1 MSAMLTA
8 DWCPLGRD
16 TYFRK
21 FEIYSM
27 GWQNEINIENVSV
40 AVAPYGGPI
49 ALIRDR
55 KKFVKVQGIG
65 KPIVSIY
72 SASGKNIS
80 SIVWSSGQIIQLGW
94 SSTEDLLCVQD
105 DGSVLI
111 YDMFGTY
118 QHTFSVG
125 QEVKD
130 TKVIEA
136 KIFSSLNGT
145 GVAVLTSSYR
155 IFVVNNVKD
164 PKIRRLPE
172 ISSLNIPPSSWTVF
186 VEDRQTRVL
195 VAKDKDLYELRQSE
209 THALPVEQNFT
220 ETVGSIVEM
229 AVSQNNRHVALF
241 ADNGRLWIG
250 SADFRKRY
258 CEFDTKCPSRPKQLV
273 WCGTEAVISYW
284 DNIVLVIGRQGDH
297 INYSYDS
304 AIRLVPEM
312 DGVRVLSS
320 YSHEMIQKVPQVVQ
334 QIFRINST
342 EPGSYL
348 LEASK
353 QFQKRSHRADEYI
366 RLVKDD
372 LVVAVKQCVEAAGYE
387 FDTGNQKML
396 VRAAQFGKGFIPD
409 LNSESYVKMCRLLRV
424 LNAVRDHKIGIPLT
438 YTQMQHLT
446 VQVLLD
452 RLVLRRHYYLAIQ
465 IAKYLKLPYNEGSSR
480 ILAHWACYKV
490 KQTQLDREQV
500 ARDIADKLGYAPGVS
515 YSDIAMKAADC
526 GRMQLAIKLM
536 DYEPSASL
544 QVPLLLRL
552 GEDRPALVK
561 AIESGDTDLVYTV
574 LLHLRENMP
583 LGEFQMAVRNY
594 PVAQALYLKYCRDH
608 NRETLRDIYVQED
621 DYNAQ
626 AACFIRE
633 SYDPKN
639 TLTREASLSAAVESY
654 KRARNEFCAVLCEE
668 QQKLLR
674 YQKTLEDK
682 FRREFV
688 GRSLHDTVYLLL
700 LLHETKLA
708 DKLRTEY
715 RVTDRRYWWLRILSL
730 SELGDWVELDKFSKS
745 KKSPIGI
752 EPFVDACLKY
762 GNQYEAQK
770 YLPKVKDELKVKYY
784 IKAGMFEEAARI
796 AYEQKDLQALL
807 YVQGRCAPSDRSLS
821 DKINLLVTQLGTK
834 K

>member
-27 GWQNEINIENVSV
+27 AWQNEINMENVSV
-40 AVAPYGGPI
+40 AAAQYGGPI

-55 KKFVKVQGIG
+55 KKIVKVQGIG
-65 KPIVSIY
+65 KPIISIY

-80 SIVWSSGQIIQLGW
+80 STVWSSGQIIQLGW
-94 SSTEDLLCVQD
+94 SSTEDLLCIQE

-111 YDMFGTY
+111 YDMFGSY
-118 QHTFSVG
+118 QHTFSMG
-125 QEVKD
+125 QEAKD
-130 TKVIEA
+130 MKVIEA
-136 KIFSSLNGT
+136 KIFANLNGT

-155 IFVVNNVKD
+155 FFLVNSVKE
-164 PKIRRLPE
+164 PKVRRLPE
-172 ISSLNIPPSSWTVF
+172 VPSLTVPPSSWTIIS
-186 VEDRQTRVL
+186 EDRQIRIL
-195 VAKDKDLYELRQSE
+195 VAKDRELFVLKQSE
-209 THALPVEQNFT
+209 QHALPVVPDFMEPI
-220 ETVGSIVEM
+220 SAIIEM
-229 AVSQNNRHVALF
+229 SVSQNNRHVALF
-241 ADNGRLWIG
+241 ADSGRLWIG
-250 SADFRKRY
+250 SADLRKRY

-273 WCGTEAVISYW
+273 WCGTEAVIGYW
-284 DNIVLVIGRQGDH
+284 DNVLLVIGRQGDH
-297 INYSYDS
+297 INYGYDS

-312 DGVRVLSS
+312 DGVRVLST
-320 YSHEMIQKVPQVVQ
+320 YSHEMIQKVPLVVQ

-342 EPGSYL
+342 DPGSYL

-366 RLVKDD
+366 HLVKDHLD
-372 LVVAVKQCVEAAGYE
+372 VAVKQCIEAAGYE

-396 VRAAQFGKGFIPD
+396 IRAAQFGKGFIAD
-409 LNSESYVKMCRLLRV
+409 LNPDSYVKMCHLLRV

-438 YTQMQHLT
+438 CTQLQHLT
-446 VQVLLD
+446 IQVLLD
-452 RLVLRRHYYLAIQ
+452 RLVVRRHYYLAIQ

-490 KQTQLDREQV
+490 KQTQLDSEQV

-515 YSDIAMKAADC
+515 YSEIAMKAADC

-536 DYEPSASL
+536 DYECSASL

-561 AIESGDTDLVYTV
+561 AIESGNTDLVYTV

-639 TLTREASLSAAVESY
+639 TLTMEASLSAAQDSY
-654 KRARNEFCAVLCEE
+654 RRARNEFAAGLCEE

-688 GRSLHDTVYLLL
+688 GRSLHDTVYFLLV
-700 LLHETKLA
+700 LHETKLA

-715 RVTDRRYWWLRILSL
+715 RVTDRRYWWLRIQSL
-730 SELGDWVELDKFSKS
+730 SELGEWTELDKFSKS

-752 EPFVDACLKY
+752 EPFVDVCLKH
-762 GNQYEAQK
+762 GNRSEAEK

-784 IKAGMFEEAARI
+784 VKAGMFEEAARI
-796 AYEQKDLQALL
+796 AFEQKDLQALL
-807 YVQGRCAPSDRSLS
+807 FVQGRCASADRNLS
-821 DKINLLVTQLGTK
+821 DKISHLVTQLSAK